1 MQPHTEEKPYVCEV
15 CGSAFSQIS
24 HLKVHKQ
31 THIWEKSYSWVSMA
45 RNHIRELYSCA
56 NTYSGEITCQMC
68 GSAFLHNLAVKKADE
83 NTH

>member
-1 MQPHTEEKPYVCEV
+1 
-15 CGSAFSQIS
+15 
-24 HLKVHKQ
+24 
-31 THIWEKSYSWVSMA
+31 MA